1 MILSPLKRSA
11 GQSIFQAAR
20 PRLVITNIPFWNKSQ
35 VRLNF
40 GSKWFVNQLGRFKF
54 SISANKVMSLKQST
68 IEDSNKKNNMKVP
81 FQQWVADNVDHKI
94 SKQ

>member
-40 GSKWFVNQLGRFKF
+40 GSKWFVNQLVRFKF
-54 SISANKVMSLKQST
+54 PFKHQQSDEFEM
-68 IEDSNKKNNMKVP
+68 INN
-81 FQQWVADNVDHKI
+81 
-94 SKQ
+94 